1 VDQTWVPADRFIEAQ
16 TWWIA
21 SELIRR
27 HPQLRL
33 AETTHDEVGTSLVAY
48 DPEWVIETQVIFN
61 RVAGIHMPGS
71 PDFEI
76 RWSEVFAAPS
86 AHTVLLRIEAGLG
99 MHLEGLPPATTEVTI
114 VYRVIA
120 RVLASLVD
128 DRHSWMIRDERPDD
142 PSVLEDINWA
152 GDTSS
157 FASLEDLIA
166 RWFEDSAA
174 GRLDNQGLTHLW
186 VLLRDLEP
194 VAAFDL
200 YGVVHTQYGRESLLE
215 YYKQADGNLTMTI
228 AETFGIALR

>member
-1 VDQTWVPADRFIEAQ
+1 MDQTWVPADRFIEAQ

-27 HPQLRL
+27 HPHLRL

-48 DPEWVIETQVIFN
+48 DPESVIETQVILN
-61 RVAGIHMPGS
+61 RAAGIHLPDR

-76 RWSEVFAAPS
+76 GWSEVFAAPS
-86 AHTVLLRIEAGLG
+86 AHTVLLKIEAGLG
-99 MHLEGLPPATTEVTI
+99 MPLEGLPPATTEVTI

-120 RVLASLVD
+120 RILTSLVD
-128 DRHSWMIRDERPDD
+128 DRHSWMIRGERPDD
-142 PSVLEDINWA
+142 PSVLEHINWA

-157 FASLEDLIA
+157 FATLEDLIA
-166 RWFEDSAA
+166 RWFVDSAA
-174 GRLDNQGLTHLW
+174 GRLEDQGLTHLW

-200 YGVVHTQYGRESLLE
+200 YGDVHTQYGRESLLPHF
-215 YYKQADGNLTMTI
+215 KQADGNLTMAI
-228 AETFGIALR
+228 AETLGIALR